1 MKGGSIDTKYMK
13 MIEERKFEKEE
24 WDRVL
29 RYSDDFRLKRRETMV
44 NGLMRNINIYGLS
57 MQDAFNAL

>member
-1 MKGGSIDTKYMK
+1 MK

-57 MQDAFNAL
+57 MQVAFNAL

>member
-1 MKGGSIDTKYMK
+1 MKKHENDRGKK
-13 MIEERKFEKEE
+13 E
-24 WDRVL
+24 WDKLL
-29 RYSDDFRLKRRETMV
+29 RRSDDFRLKRRETMV